1 MDDYQQLIDM
11 QVENF
16 SATLEQTPNGY
27 LLTWGDYVVN
37 HEVRGYATL
46 TEALTMLALVSADAQ
61 QGDRSLVSWTID
73 QNGGWN

>member
-1 MDDYQQLIDM
+1 MDGYQKLIDM

-16 SATLEQTPNGY
+16 SATLEETPNGY

-46 TEALTMLALVSADAQ
+46 TEALTMLALITADAQ
-61 QGDRSLVSWTID
+61 EGNRSLISWIID